1 MTTPGEQLIEHP
13 EALYIGG
20 KWVAAS
26 SASRIAVV
34 DSATD
39 ETFACIAEA
48 RAEDMRDAVNAARD
62 AFDRGPWPRMS
73 HRERGT
79 FLRAIARELDTRADR
94 HARIW
99 TREAGVLFSASK
111 SRIPGLGETYSYY
124 ADLAEE
130 YPFEERH
137 VPQSGGEVA
146 LVVREPVGV
155 VAAIVGW
162 NGAPGQITTK
172 LAPALLAGCTVIL
185 KASPEAPGSAYLVAE
200 ACEAAGLPPGVV
212 NIITAG
218 REVSELLVRHP
229 GIDKVTF
236 TGSTATGRRI
246 AAICAER
253 IVRCTLELG
262 GKSPAVVLSDY
273 DVSAAA
279 KAIASRATFQTGQVC
294 YSLTRIIVPRAQH
307 DDLVSALVENF
318 RAVTVGDPF
327 DPLIQMGPL
336 ANRAQYERVMGYIAK
351 GKAEGAVLATGGHRP
366 VDLDRGNFVEPT
378 VFAYV
383 DNAMTI
389 AREEIFGPV
398 LSVIP
403 VDSEEEAVEVANDT
417 IYGLNASVFTQDPDK
432 AYALARR
439 MKSGTVGH
447 NGVRREHRLPFGGY
461 KQSGLGREG
470 GRDGVA
476 PYLETKVVV
485 LDGIPS
491 ALTDEAAVPIVRNA

>member
-1 MTTPGEQLIEHP
+1 MTIRDERLIEHP

-20 KWVAAS
+20 KWVEAF

-34 DSATD
+34 DSATE
-39 ETFACIAEA
+39 ETFVSVAQAQT
-48 RAEDMRDAVNAARD
+48 EDMNAAVNAARD

-73 HRERGT
+73 HRERAT
-79 FLRAIARELDTRADR
+79 YLRAIARELDRRADR

-111 SRIPGLGETYSYY
+111 SRIPGLGETYNYY
-124 ADLAEE
+124 ADLAKE

-137 VPQSGGEVA
+137 ASQSGGEVA

-246 AAICAER
+246 ASICAER

-262 GKSPAVVLSDY
+262 GKSPAIVLGDY
-273 DVSAAA
+273 DVSVAA

-307 DDLVSALVENF
+307 DELVSALVDNF
-318 RAVTVGDPF
+318 RKVTVGDPF
-327 DPLIQMGPL
+327 DPQVQMGPL
-336 ANRAQYERVMGYIAK
+336 ANRAQYDRVMGYIAK
-351 GKAEGAVLATGGHRP
+351 GKAEGATLAVGGNRP
-366 VDLDRGNFVEPT
+366 AHLERGNFVEPT
-378 VFAYV
+378 VFANV
-383 DNAMTI
+383 DNGMTI

-398 LSVIP
+398 LAVIP
-403 VDSEEEAVEVANDT
+403 VDSEESAIEIANDT
-417 IYGLNASVFTQDPDK
+417 IYGLNASVFTNDLDK
-432 AYALARR
+432 AYTLARR

-476 PYLETKVVV
+476 PYLETKVIV

-491 ALTDEAAVPIVRNA
+491 VLADHTRGRCCT